1 MLSFIVPAHDEELLI
16 AATLR
21 AIRLAAGPSGRL
33 YELIVVDDASTDR
46 TAAIAAT
53 EGARVV
59 SVDAR
64 HIARA
69 RNAGAAAATGDMLVF
84 VDADTLVTP
93 EVVAATIE
101 AIDAGADGGGAAV
114 RLDAASQLYAKALMR
129 LSTLGGRWLR
139 WASGCYVFCTRQAF
153 VRAGGF
159 DERLYAGEEIALS
172 RTFKRHGRFVMLREY
187 VVTSGRK
194 LRTHSLRELVWTLT
208 RITLGGRRALES
220 RARLELWYGPRRP
233 DI

>member
-1 MLSFIVPAHDEELLI
+1 MLSFIVPAHDEEPLI

-21 AIRLAAGPSGRL
+21 AIRLAADPSGRP

-59 SVDAR
+59 SLAAR

-69 RNAGAAAATGDMLVF
+69 RNAGAAAATGDALVF

-93 EVVAATIE
+93 DVVAATIA
-101 AIDAGADGGGAAV
+101 AIDSGVDGGGAAL
-114 RLDAASQLYAKALMR
+114 RLDEASQAYAKALMR
-129 LSTLGGRWLR
+129 LTTWAGRWLR
-139 WASGCYVFCTRQAF
+139 WASGCYFFCTKQAF
-153 VRAGGF
+153 VGAGGF

-172 RTFKRHGRFVMLREY
+172 RTFKRLGRFV
-187 VVTSGRK
+187 
-194 LRTHSLRELVWTLT
+194 
-208 RITLGGRRALES
+208 
-220 RARLELWYGPRRP
+220 
-233 DI
+233 